1 MKRIIIALAV
11 IVVLAAGGGIAL
23 SLNTNN
29 GGAVLTASGAGHEVP
44 RADVEENAKGH
55 PFRGEEPDSVSCPSG
70 LRAKEAESVRCTAVY
85 KGRPKSMT
93 ISVTEVQ
100 DDQVTVDFAILDK
113 STEGAAQGAEG
124 GAGKSK

>member
-29 GGAVLTASGAGHEVP
+29 GGAVLTAGGAGHVVS

-55 PFRGEEPDSVSCPSG
+55 PFRGDEPDSVSCPSG
-70 LRAKEAESVRCTAVY
+70 LRAKVAESVRCTAVY
-85 KGRPKSMT
+85 KGQPKSMT
-93 ISVTEVQ
+93 LSVTEVR
-100 DDQVTVDFAILDK
+100 DDQVTVDFAIVDK
-113 STEGAAQGAEG
+113 GAEGDTQGAEG
-124 GAGKSK
+124 GAAKNK

>member
-1 MKRIIIALAV
+1 MKRIIITLAV

-23 SLNTNN
+23 ALNTNN
-29 GGAVLTASGAGHEVP
+29 GGAVLTASGAGHEVS

-55 PFRGEEPDSVSCPSG
+55 PFREEKPDSVSCPSG
-70 LRAKEAESVRCTAVY
+70 LQAKEAANVECTAVY

-93 ISVTEVQ
+93 ISVTEVK

-113 STEGAAQGAEG
+113 SPKGE
-124 GAGKSK
+124 AGEKK